1 MPVER
6 NIREILA
13 SGESTLLEAD
23 MSRRLDM
30 LVRQGLMPVSKL
42 PLLKRG
48 LEKLQM
54 GKVGTPQERDA
65 INSLLNSMM
74 FIVLGDDTVFQR
86 ARQHTQKNRYQAEES
101 ETVEEEMDM
110 CNCDCDCD
118 GPICDTCGLM
128 KPVMECADEKDF
140 KPHMMY
146 DPKTGKGYMAKE
158 YKDHVRMDKMG
169 YTHDKPEV
177 KEDVEQVDEVSKK
190 MLQSYRQKN
199 ETDRE
204 KAVGT
209 QDVATIKKRVK
220 GERLAS
226 KKIYSDVYK
235 KHGLSTAK
243 VPATNEEYDT
253 PAEKKK
259 VSQMT
264 DAEKKTNDERRK
276 AYKEFQKKN
285 RMNEDEQKDFRHT
298 QQDSTELN
306 GDGNRDRGR
315 YGEDLTG
322 DEKMFQFQPGNPFA
336 KAKKEM
342 QEGAY
347 KRMATDDEEDARLK
361 AQKRAARLSK
371 KMAKQ
376 EKETDPG
383 IKEAEEKEYKVKISG
398 GKYRPGSTETM
409 TVKGKSPEHA
419 IAQAKKGHMNREKGE
434 FSIHEDAIA
443 EKFEEL
449 LEKNVPTNPKLWSKF
464 KAQAKA
470 KFDVYPSAYA
480 NGWAAKQYKK
490 AGGSWRSESVE
501 FDELADQLDEYIT
514 SKQVKMA
521 KGIAND
527 PRHKGGDMT
536 GASKKME
543 KIKKGLSNHPGAKKA
558 LRLANEGVFDDYS
571 DEELDELIEME
582 YKAKFQAMLKKTG
595 KSLASMSPE
604 EKKKFFNS
612 VDAAHNAK
620 NESYTMKNTY
630 AKSGAMAK
638 DKASHNTGGFRIS
651 NKDAAA
657 AKQRLMQ
664 KKGIKEDAASDAK
677 RDYDRDDKKG
687 LAPTKKDKPA
697 KVSDASNAKEI
708 EHIVPQLRKAITVGK
723 EVQFQDGKTHKV
735 SKGHAAKFLNKYMNS
750 KPAQKSDMQSSAH
763 KSHDHFMKH
772 V

>member
-1 MPVER
+1 MPIER

-86 ARQHTQKNRYQAEES
+86 ARQHTQKNRYQTEES
-101 ETVEEEMDM
+101 EITS
-110 CNCDCDCD
+110 
-118 GPICDTCGLM
+118 
-128 KPVMECADEKDF
+128 ADESD
-140 KPHMMY
+140 
-146 DPKTGKGYMAKE
+146 
-158 YKDHVRMDKMG
+158 
-169 YTHDKPEV
+169 
-177 KEDVEQVDEVSKK
+177 DVE
-190 MLQSYRQKN
+190 LN
-199 ETDRE
+199 EW
-204 KAVGT
+204 
-209 QDVATIKKRVK
+209 
-220 GERLAS
+220 
-226 KKIYSDVYK
+226 
-235 KHGLSTAK
+235 
-243 VPATNEEYDT
+243 
-253 PAEKKK
+253 
-259 VSQMT
+259 
-264 DAEKKTNDERRK
+264 
-276 AYKEFQKKN
+276 
-285 RMNEDEQKDFRHT
+285 
-298 QQDSTELN
+298 
-306 GDGNRDRGR
+306 
-315 YGEDLTG
+315 
-322 DEKMFQFQPGNPFA
+322 
-336 KAKKEM
+336 
-342 QEGAY
+342 
-347 KRMATDDEEDARLK
+347 
-361 AQKRAARLSK
+361 
-371 KMAKQ
+371 
-376 EKETDPG
+376 
-383 IKEAEEKEYKVKISG
+383 
-398 GKYRPGSTETM
+398 
-409 TVKGKSPEHA
+409 
-419 IAQAKKGHMNREKGE
+419 
-434 FSIHEDAIA
+434 
-443 EKFEEL
+443 EEL
-449 LEKNVPTNPKLWSKF
+449 LLDIQTLEEKNVPTNPKLWSKY
-464 KAQAKA
+464 KSQAKA

-480 NGWAAKQYKK
+480 NGWAAKMYKK
-490 AGGSWRSESVE
+490 AGGGWKTVSEEVDTGQYDARKKPKSSEKEKQAVFDKHRERMKKLKKEEVE
-501 FDELADQLDEYIT
+501 HITEEETTVDMNNPFASAKKNKLDEYRMKNPGQDAEESRQRAKKAAERLSRKVAKTEKETDPGIKEEGKKVECPECKGKGCDHCEDKGYHLKEYIT
-514 SKQVKMA
+514 SKQIKMA

-527 PRHKGGDMT
+527 PRHKDGDMT
-536 GASKKME
+536 GASKKIE
-543 KIKKGLSNHPGAKKA
+543 KIKKGLSNHPGVKKA

-723 EVQFQDGKTHKV
+723 EVQFQDGKTHKI

>member
-1 MPVER
+1 
-6 NIREILA
+6 
-13 SGESTLLEAD
+13 
-23 MSRRLDM
+23 
-30 LVRQGLMPVSKL
+30 
-42 PLLKRG
+42 
-48 LEKLQM
+48 
-54 GKVGTPQERDA
+54 
-65 INSLLNSMM
+65 
-74 FIVLGDDTVFQR
+74 
-86 ARQHTQKNRYQAEES
+86 
-101 ETVEEEMDM
+101 
-110 CNCDCDCD
+110 
-118 GPICDTCGLM
+118 
-128 KPVMECADEKDF
+128 
-140 KPHMMY
+140 
-146 DPKTGKGYMAKE
+146 MAKE

-169 YTHDKPEV
+169 YTHDKPEVKENDAYYAHHAAKKLAGGKSSGAEYEKHVEAEMKKRGYKKSGYMGAGASNYV

-235 KHGLSTAK
+235 RHGLSTAK
-243 VPATNEEYDT
+243 VPATNEEEQKDYQEEYDT
-253 PAEKKK
+253 PAKKKK

-264 DAEKKTNDERRK
+264 DAEKKANDERRK
-276 AYKEFQKKN
+276 AYNEFQKKN

-322 DEKMFQFQPGNPFA
+322 DNKMFQFQPGNPFA
-336 KAKKEM
+336 KAKQQM

-361 AQKRAARLSK
+361 AQKKAARLSK
-371 KMAKQ
+371 RMAKQ

-434 FSIHEDAIA
+434 FSIHEDTVA

-612 VDAAHNAK
+612 VDAAHKAK

-677 RDYDRDDKKG
+677 RDYDRDDKRG

-723 EVQFQDGKTHKV
+723 EVQFQDGKTHKI

>member
-13 SGESTLLEAD
+13 AGESTLLEAD

-347 KRMATDDEEDARLK
+347 KRMATDDQEDARLK

-434 FSIHEDAIA
+434 FSIHEDTIA

-527 PRHKGGDMT
+527 PRYKGGDMT

>member
-1 MPVER
+1 MPIER
-6 NIREILA
+6 NIREILEQGQ
-13 SGESTLLEAD
+13 SSLLEAD

-30 LVRQGLMPVSKL
+30 LVRQGLMPAGKL

-48 LEKLQM
+48 LEKMNM
-54 GKVGTPQERDA
+54 GKVGSPQERESV
-65 INSLLNSMM
+65 NSLLNSLMY
-74 FIVLGDDTVFQR
+74 IVLGDDTVFQR
-86 ARQHTQKNRYQAEES
+86 ARQHTQKSRYQAEES
-101 ETVEEEMDM
+101 ETEAAIEEEMDM
-110 CNCDCDCD
+110 CDCDCECD
-118 GPICDTCGLM
+118 GNICETCGLM
-128 KPVMECADEKDF
+128 KPVLECKDEDDF

-146 DPKTGKGYMAKE
+146 DPKTGKGYMAKV

-177 KEDVEQVDEVSKK
+177 KEDVEQVDEVSTK
-190 MLQSYRQKN
+190 MLQRYRQKN

-235 KHGLSTAK
+235 RHGLSTAK
-243 VPATNEEYDT
+243 VPATNEE
-253 PAEKKK
+253 
-259 VSQMT
+259 
-264 DAEKKTNDERRK
+264 
-276 AYKEFQKKN
+276 
-285 RMNEDEQKDFRHT
+285 EQKDFRHT

-347 KRMATDDEEDARLK
+347 KRMATDDQEDARLK
-361 AQKRAARLSK
+361 AQKKAARLSK

-376 EKETDPG
+376 ETETDPG

-434 FSIHEDAIA
+434 FSIHEDTIE

-501 FDELADQLDEYIT
+501 FDELTDQLVEYG
-514 SKQVKMA
+514 M
-521 KGIAND
+521 
-527 PRHKGGDMT
+527 
-536 GASKKME
+536 
-543 KIKKGLSNHPGAKKA
+543 
-558 LRLANEGVFDDYS
+558 
-571 DEELDELIEME
+571 
-582 YKAKFQAMLKKTG
+582 
-595 KSLASMSPE
+595 MS
-604 EKKKFFNS
+604 S
-612 VDAAHNAK
+612 
-620 NESYTMKNTY
+620 
-630 AKSGAMAK
+630 

-657 AKQRLMQ
+657 AKARLKAKSAVKTKPAAKPMAEEEELEEGVAPNTLDIYQAHKDAKKAGKTDGSSMNKLAKKNTLIANPKTQRVRKVTKDRAKFAV
-664 KKGIKEDAASDAK
+664 KKGFVYAEEWTDEELDALFEMDYKAKFNAMLKKTGKSLAQMSPDEKKKFFNSVDAAHTAKNEEWDLEEASAAADAK
-677 RDYDRDDKKG
+677 RDYAKDDKKG
-687 LAPTKKDKPA
+687 LAPLKKDKPA

-723 EVQFQDGKTHKV
+723 EVQFQDGKTHKIA
-735 SKGHAAKFLNKYMNS
+735 KHHAAKFMKKYMDS
-750 KPAQKSDMQSSAH
+750 KPAQKAEMQSSAH

>member
-13 SGESTLLEAD
+13 AGESTLLEAD

-434 FSIHEDAIA
+434 FSIHEDTIA

-527 PRHKGGDMT
+527 PRYKGGDMT

>member
-1 MPVER
+1 
-6 NIREILA
+6 
-13 SGESTLLEAD
+13 
-23 MSRRLDM
+23 
-30 LVRQGLMPVSKL
+30 
-42 PLLKRG
+42 
-48 LEKLQM
+48 M
-54 GKVGTPQERDA
+54 GKVGSPQERESV
-65 INSLLNSMM
+65 NSLLNSLMY
-74 FIVLGDDTVFQR
+74 IVLGDDTVFQR
-86 ARQHTQKNRYQAEES
+86 ARQHTQKSRYQAEES
-101 ETVEEEMDM
+101 ETEAAIEEEMDM
-110 CNCDCDCD
+110 CDCDCECD
-118 GPICDTCGLM
+118 GNICETCGLM
-128 KPVMECADEKDF
+128 KPVLECKDEDDF

-146 DPKTGKGYMAKE
+146 DPKTGKGYMAKV

-177 KEDVEQVDEVSKK
+177 KEDVEQVDEVSTK
-190 MLQSYRQKN
+190 MLQRYRQKN

-235 KHGLSTAK
+235 RHGLSTAK
-243 VPATNEEYDT
+243 VPATNEE
-253 PAEKKK
+253 
-259 VSQMT
+259 
-264 DAEKKTNDERRK
+264 
-276 AYKEFQKKN
+276 
-285 RMNEDEQKDFRHT
+285 EQKDFRHT

-347 KRMATDDEEDARLK
+347 KRMATDDQEDARLK
-361 AQKRAARLSK
+361 AQKKAARLSK

-376 EKETDPG
+376 ETETDPG

-434 FSIHEDAIA
+434 FSIHEDTIE

-501 FDELADQLDEYIT
+501 FDELTDQLVEYG
-514 SKQVKMA
+514 M
-521 KGIAND
+521 
-527 PRHKGGDMT
+527 
-536 GASKKME
+536 
-543 KIKKGLSNHPGAKKA
+543 
-558 LRLANEGVFDDYS
+558 
-571 DEELDELIEME
+571 
-582 YKAKFQAMLKKTG
+582 
-595 KSLASMSPE
+595 MS
-604 EKKKFFNS
+604 S
-612 VDAAHNAK
+612 
-620 NESYTMKNTY
+620 
-630 AKSGAMAK
+630 

-657 AKQRLMQ
+657 AKARLKAKSAVKTKPAAKPMAEEEELEEGVAPNTLDIYQAHKDAKKAGKTDGSSMNKLAKKNTLIANPKTQRVRKVTKDRAKFAV
-664 KKGIKEDAASDAK
+664 KKGFVYAEEWTDEELDALFEMDYKAKFNAMLKKTGKSLAQMSPDEKKKFFNSVDAAHTAKNEEWDLEEASAAADAK
-677 RDYDRDDKKG
+677 RDYAKDDKKG
-687 LAPTKKDKPA
+687 LAPLKKDKPA

-723 EVQFQDGKTHKV
+723 EVQFQDGKTHKIA
-735 SKGHAAKFLNKYMNS
+735 KHHAAKFMKKYMDS
-750 KPAQKSDMQSSAH
+750 KPAQKAEMQSSAH

>member
-1 MPVER
+1 
-6 NIREILA
+6 
-13 SGESTLLEAD
+13 
-23 MSRRLDM
+23 
-30 LVRQGLMPVSKL
+30 
-42 PLLKRG
+42 
-48 LEKLQM
+48 M
-54 GKVGTPQERDA
+54 GKVGSPQERESV
-65 INSLLNSMM
+65 NSLLNSLMY
-74 FIVLGDDTVFQR
+74 IVLGDDTVFQR
-86 ARQHTQKNRYQAEES
+86 ARQHTQKSRYQAEES
-101 ETVEEEMDM
+101 ETEAAIEEEMDM
-110 CNCDCDCD
+110 CDCDCECD
-118 GPICDTCGLM
+118 GNICETCGLM
-128 KPVMECADEKDF
+128 KPVLECKDEDDF

-146 DPKTGKGYMAKE
+146 DPKTGKGYMAKV

-177 KEDVEQVDEVSKK
+177 KEE
-190 MLQSYRQKN
+190 
-199 ETDRE
+199 
-204 KAVGT
+204 
-209 QDVATIKKRVK
+209 
-220 GERLAS
+220 
-226 KKIYSDVYK
+226 
-235 KHGLSTAK
+235 
-243 VPATNEEYDT
+243 
-253 PAEKKK
+253 
-259 VSQMT
+259 
-264 DAEKKTNDERRK
+264 
-276 AYKEFQKKN
+276 
-285 RMNEDEQKDFRHT
+285 EQKDFRHT

-347 KRMATDDEEDARLK
+347 KRMSTDDQEDARLK
-361 AQKRAARLSK
+361 AQKKAARLSK

-376 EKETDPG
+376 ETETDPG

-434 FSIHEDAIA
+434 FSIHEDTIE

-501 FDELADQLDEYIT
+501 FDELTDQLVEYG
-514 SKQVKMA
+514 M
-521 KGIAND
+521 
-527 PRHKGGDMT
+527 
-536 GASKKME
+536 
-543 KIKKGLSNHPGAKKA
+543 
-558 LRLANEGVFDDYS
+558 
-571 DEELDELIEME
+571 
-582 YKAKFQAMLKKTG
+582 
-595 KSLASMSPE
+595 MS
-604 EKKKFFNS
+604 S
-612 VDAAHNAK
+612 
-620 NESYTMKNTY
+620 
-630 AKSGAMAK
+630 

-657 AKQRLMQ
+657 AKARLKAKSAVKTKPAAKPMAEEEGLEEGVAPNTLDIYQAHKDAKKAGKTDGSSMNKLAKKNTLIANPKTQRVRKVTKDRAKFAV
-664 KKGIKEDAASDAK
+664 KKGFVYAEEWTDEELDALFEMDYKAKFNAMLKKTGKSLAQMSPDEKKKFFNSVDAAHTAKNEEWDLEEASAVADAK
-677 RDYDRDDKKG
+677 RDYAKDDKKG
-687 LAPTKKDKPA
+687 LAPLKKDKPA

-723 EVQFQDGKTHKV
+723 EVQFQDGKTHKIA
-735 SKGHAAKFLNKYMNS
+735 KHHAAKFMKKYMDS
-750 KPAQKSDMQSSAH
+750 KPAQKAEMQSSAH